1 MNTLVAPYSESLIQ
15 RVTRLWLLG
24 CDLANKLAPLGD
36 LALRLWVANEFFKSG
51 LTKIQSWET
60 TLQLFQYEYQVPLLP
75 PALAAVMGTATELG
89 MPVFIAL
96 GLAGRMSAGVLFVF
110 NIIAVISYPA
120 LEPAGLAMHYAW
132 GVVLFALCVR
142 GPGRLSI
149 DHTIRRAFAHS
160 TGAR

>member
-1 MNTLVAPYSESLIQ
+1 MNTLTAAYSETLIQ
-15 RVTRLWLLG
+15 RGARLWLWASS
-24 CDLANKLAPLGD
+24 LANKLAPLGD
-36 LALRLWVANEFFKSG
+36 LVLRLWVANEFFKSG

-120 LEPAGLAMHYAW
+120 LEAPGLAMHYAW
-132 GVVLFALCVR
+132 GVVLFALVTR

-149 DHTIRRAFAHS
+149 DHYLRRVFA
-160 TGAR
+160 R